1 MSYLQNLNLVT
12 SMKKFLLPCLLFACL
27 SASAQETFETP
38 DGLTYNVTGEKTVEV
53 ADAKTDVLHYDIPA
67 TVEHNGT
74 TYTVTAIGEDAFYY
88 TDITSVTLP
97 ETIER
102 IEHAGFN
109 SCPLKSIELPSGLT
123 YIGGYA
129 FSYTELS
136 TIEIPAAVEEIGN
149 DAFFKCKSLT
159 SITFNEG
166 LKKLGSSVFYK
177 CPLTSVT
184 LPESLEALS
193 GKAFMSC
200 TSLASVKLPS
210 KLKNIGDGEFY
221 ECESL
226 TSIDI
231 PATVT
236 AIGDEAFLGCTSL
249 TSLNIPAAVE
259 ELGTSVI
266 ALSGVTNLTIDEGNK
281 NFHMVNGVLYSA
293 DNSLLYAI
301 PQKGVTEV
309 NVNNKCIGINGGAFW
324 GSEIKKVTL
333 PDGFLAIDGYAFCQC
348 SLEEINFP
356 SSLLFIGEQGFASTN
371 LKEVTLPENLVD
383 VGDGTF
389 AGCEQMTSLVI
400 PSSVKTIYNHAFHG
414 NTSLTSITCLG
425 AEAPVI
431 DNVYEDY
438 DSPFYNVPVT
448 SITVPK
454 GATASYEDA
463 GWDTYFDI
471 VESDKG
477 VFEPVSTNPEDG
489 ATVSSDKDM
498 NLSFDITFAEQ
509 ITIVEKNPEASL
521 RVGALVSGQTIE
533 PDDAWYATTGDDKN
547 TLRVWAADYDM
558 YTQSFKPEVGQSYYM
573 VIPAGVVENAAG
585 EQNGQIVIMF
595 TCSDES
601 GIEGVDGGKAD
612 LKVTG
617 IYNLGGQRI
626 GTKQKGINIIRLE
639 DGTTKKVL
647 VK

>member
-1 MSYLQNLNLVT
+1 
-12 SMKKFLLPCLLFACL
+12 MKKFLLPCLLFACL

-38 DGLTYNVTGEKTVEV
+38 DGLTYRVTGEKTVEV
-53 ADAKTDVLHYDIPA
+53 ADAPYEIETCNVPS
-67 TVEHNGT
+67 TVENNGT
-74 TYTVTAIGEDAFYY
+74 TYTVTAIGEDAFEWS
-88 TDITSVTLP
+88 DLTSVTLP

-102 IEHAGFN
+102 IEYGGFYR
-109 SCPLKSIELPSGLT
+109 CPLTSIDLPDGLK

-129 FSYTELS
+129 FGSTNITEI
-136 TIEIPAAVEEIGN
+136 TIPASVEEIGD
-149 DAFFKCKSLT
+149 DAFFTCYNLA
-159 SITFNEG
+159 SITFHEG
-166 LKKLGSSVFYK
+166 LKKLGSSMFYK
-177 CPLTSVT
+177 CALTSAT
-184 LPESLEALS
+184 LPESLEEVGDNL
-193 GKAFMSC
+193 FMNC
-200 TSLASVKLPS
+200 AQLESVKLPS
-210 KLKNIGDGEFY
+210 SLKAVGAGMFY
-221 ECESL
+221 ECAALKQVDMPS
-226 TSIDI
+226 
-231 PATVT
+231 AVT

-281 NFHMVNGVLYSA
+281 SFHMVNGVLYSA

-333 PDGFLAIDGYAFCQC
+333 PDGFLAIDAYAFCQC

-389 AGCEQMTSLVI
+389 AGCLQMTSLVI

-431 DNVYEDY
+431 DDVYEDY
-438 DSPFYNVPVT
+438 DSPFYNVPAT

-489 ATVSSDKDM
+489 ATVSSDDWVDM
-498 NLSFDITFAEQ
+498 SFDITFAEQ
-509 ITIVEKNPEASL
+509 VTIVENNPEASL

-558 YTQSFKPEVGQSYYM
+558 FTQTFKPEVGQSYYM

-617 IYNLGGQRI
+617 IYNLDGQRI

>member
-1 MSYLQNLNLVT
+1 M
-12 SMKKFLLPCLLFACL
+12 

-38 DGLTYNVTGEKTVEV
+38 DGLTYRVTGENTVEV
-53 ADAKTDVLHYDIPA
+53 ADAPYEIVTCDVPS
-67 TVEHNGT
+67 TVENNGT

-88 TDITSVTLP
+88 TDLTTVTLP

-102 IEHAGFN
+102 IEYSGFYN
-109 SCPLKSIELPSGLT
+109 CPLKSIELPSGLT

-136 TIEIPAAVEEIGN
+136 TIEIPAAVEEIGD
-149 DAFFKCKSLT
+149 DAFFNCKNLT

-184 LPESLEALS
+184 LPESLETLS

-200 TSLASVKLPS
+200 VSLASVKLPS

-236 AIGDEAFLGCTSL
+236 SIGDEAFLGCTSL

-281 NFHMVNGVLYSA
+281 SFHMVNGVLYSA

-309 NVNNKCIGINGGAFW
+309 NVANGCVGINGGAFW

-333 PDGFLAIDGYAFCQC
+333 PDGFLAVDAYAFCQC

-356 SSLLFIGEQGFASTN
+356 SSLIFIGEQGFASTN
-371 LKEVTLPENLVD
+371 LKEVTLPENMAD
-383 VGDGTF
+383 VNDGAF

-400 PSSVKTIYNHAFHG
+400 PSGVKTIYNHAFHN

-425 AEAPVI
+425 TEAPVI
-431 DNVYEDY
+431 DDVYDDY
-438 DSPFYNVPVT
+438 DSPFYNVPATQV
-448 SITVPK
+448 IVPK
-454 GATASYEDA
+454 GATASYEEA
-463 GWDTYFDI
+463 TWDYYFEI

-489 ATVSSDKDM
+489 ATVSSDDWM
-498 NLSFDITFAEQ
+498 SLSFDITFAEP
-509 ITIVEKNPEASL
+509 ITIVEKNPAASL
-521 RVGALVSGQTIE
+521 RVGDLVSGETIE
-533 PDDAWYATTGDDKN
+533 PDDAWYATTGDDDN

-558 YTQSFKPEVGQSYYM
+558 FTMSFQPEAGQSYYM
-573 VIPAGVVENAAG
+573 VIPAGVVQNAAG
-585 EQNGQIVIMF
+585 EQNEQIVITF
-595 TCSDES
+595 TGSDAS

-626 GTKQKGINIIRLE
+626 GSKQKGVNIIRLE